1 VDFDR
6 WFWDVGGFKL
16 INIKNF
22 IVFLIKKK
30 NLFQNIL
37 STKITVTIF
46 NLLIKSKDVN
56 IIVSRIEIK
65 DWIFGS
71 KR

>member
-65 DWIFGS
+65 D
-71 KR
+71 